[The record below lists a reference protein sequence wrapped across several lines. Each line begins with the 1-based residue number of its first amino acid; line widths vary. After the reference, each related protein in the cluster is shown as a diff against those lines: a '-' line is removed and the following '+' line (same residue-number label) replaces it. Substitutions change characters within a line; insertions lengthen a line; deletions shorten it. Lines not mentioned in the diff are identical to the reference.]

1 MEMSDQAIISSFI
14 RFSGSPDVCDRY
26 LHENNQCH
34 RNDHERGITV
44 MRNEKEMEKLC
55 ELAYELGKKY
65 EQTYKGCGQCFVG
78 AVQDALKLKGDE
90 VFKAT
95 TAFAGGIGLMGDGS
109 CGAYVGGVLLLG
121 DRLGRE
127 KSDFVDAPGV
137 RFKTYALARNY
148 HDRFIEKY
156 GSVTC
161 RDIHMKIFGRPY
173 FLNDKEEF
181 TRFEKAGGHDDKCPG
196 VVGTAARWLVEIL
209 TREELI

>member
-1 MEMSDQAIISSFI
+1 MKSRKPI
-14 RFSGSPDVCDRY
+14 
-26 LHENNQCH
+26 
-34 RNDHERGITV
+34 
-44 MRNEKEMEKLC
+44 KELC
-55 ELAYELGKKY
+55 EKAYDLGNFY
-65 EQTYKGCGQCFVG
+65 ERTYKGCGQCLVG
-78 AVQDALKLKGDE
+78 AVLDALDLKADE

-121 DRLGRE
+121 GRLGRE

-148 HDRFIEKY
+148 HDMFIEKY

-181 TRFEKAGGHDDKCPG
+181 IRFEAAGGHDDKCPE
-196 VVGTAARWLVEIL
+196 VVGTAARWLVEL
-209 TREELI
+209 MAEEDLIE